1 MTTYAYYPG
10 CSLDGTSKEYNK
22 SAKAV
27 CKALGMDLREV
38 DDWNCCG
45 GSSAH
50 MTNRWLGL
58 ALPARN
64 LRQVASMGLDRVTV
78 PCSACYGRLRE
89 TAHELKDEHTWRR
102 MAEEVGIKVEGKV
115 TVEHLLET
123 LSTPA
128 MLDAARP
135 LVNKPLAG
143 LKVACYYGCLITRPP
158 EVVAFD
164 SVENPH
170 RMDDLMTLMGAE
182 TVPWPFKTECC
193 GAVMMVS
200 RTEIVLNLGRK
211 LLSMARD
218 MGADAIVAACPLCQ
232 ANLDMREGQIKNKYG
247 DDFRMPIYFF
257 TELMGLA
264 MGFTP
269 EQMLID
275 KHLVDAV
282 GLLKAKGLA

>member
-10 CSLDGTSKEYNK
+10 CSLDGTSKEYNT

-64 LRQVASMGLDRVTV
+64 LRQVAGMGLDRVTV

-89 TAHELKDEHTWRR
+89 TEHELKDEHTWRR

-115 TVEHLLET
+115 AVEHLLET
-123 LSTPA
+123 LSAPA
-128 MLDAARP
+128 MLDTVRP
-135 LVNKPLAG
+135 LVKKPLAG

-158 EVVAFD
+158 KVVAFD
-164 SVENPH
+164 SVENPR
-170 RMDDLMTLMGAE
+170 RMDDLMALMGAE

-200 RTEIVLNLGRK
+200 RTEIVLSLGRK

-247 DDFRMPIYFF
+247 DDFRMPVYFF

-269 EQMLID
+269 QQMMMD

-282 GLLKAKGLA
+282 GLLKRKGLA